1 MTHELLLLRHA
12 KSDWPVD
19 MDDFSRPL
27 KKRGRRAA
35 KRVGRWL
42 REQHLTP
49 DIILSSPATRALET
63 AQRVCRQLGVE
74 ESAIVCDPRIYEA
87 DAQTLLA
94 VLKTGCH
101 ERRVLLV
108 GHNPGMEDL
117 LLKLTP
123 DIARDGAYAASQ
135 SGTGAASVPLS
146 ANGLCLPTAAL
157 AQLTFECEWMDLAEG
172 SAQLVALIRPD
183 SLPE

>member
-1 MTHELLLLRHA
+1 MAHELLLLRHA

-35 KRVGRWL
+35 KQVGRWL
-42 REQHLTP
+42 STQHLIP
-49 DIILSSPATRALET
+49 DTILSSPATRALET
-63 AQRVCRQLGVE
+63 AQRVCRQLHID
-74 ESAIVCDPRIYEA
+74 ESFIICDRRIYEA

-94 VLKTGCH
+94 ILKNLRH

-108 GHNPGMEDL
+108 GHNPGLEEL
-117 LLKLTP
+117 LLSL
-123 DIARDGAYAASQ
+123 IAHSI
-135 SGTGAASVPLS
+135 PLS
-146 ANGLCLPTAAL
+146 PNGKCLPTAAL
-157 AQLTFECEWMDLAEG
+157 AQLAFESEWAELTD
-172 SAQLVALIRPD
+172 AKLVTLIRPD

>member
-42 REQHLTP
+42 HEQHLIP
-49 DIILSSPATRALET
+49 DIILSSPATRALAT
-63 AQRVCRQLGVE
+63 AQRVCRQLDID
-74 ESAIVCDPRIYEA
+74 ESSIVCDLRIYEA
-87 DAQTLLA
+87 DAKTLLT
-94 VLKTGCH
+94 VLKTSCH

-108 GHNPGMEDL
+108 GHNPGLEDL
-117 LLKLTP
+117 LLKLIP
-123 DIARDGAYAASQ
+123 S
-135 SGTGAASVPLS
+135 SVPLS
-146 ANGLCLPTAAL
+146 ANGKHLPTAAL
-157 AQLTFECEWMDLAEG
+157 AQLAFEGDWTDLTEG
-172 SAQLVALIRPD
+172 CAKLVALVRPD